1 MSYWSLVVGERTT
14 KDKKQKTS
22 NRGQMINNKERI
34 REIQQ
39 ITGLRPTHFADLIR
53 VAQLIY
59 DPSGGVS
66 GKVVKVNWLDFGIP
80 RGVAENL
87 RFLGQKYQYESPHVS
102 LDLVWEELTPE
113 TRSWFIANK
122 SVLWEIEEAFPA
134 LDED

>member
-1 MSYWSLVVGERTT
+1 MNL
-14 KDKKQKTS
+14 KQNKKRVQ
-22 NRGQMINNKERI
+22 
-34 REIQQ
+34 EIQQ

-66 GKVVKVNWLDFGIP
+66 GKVVEVHWLDFGIP
-80 RGVAENL
+80 QGVAENL
-87 RFLGQKYQYESPHVS
+87 RSLGQKYQYESPHVD
-102 LDLVWEELTPE
+102 LDLVWAQLTPE
-113 TRSWFIANK
+113 TRSWFIANQ

>member
-1 MSYWSLVVGERTT
+1 MTKHKRRKTNNQEQIMSI
-14 KDKKQKTS
+14 KQ
-22 NRGQMINNKERI
+22 NKERV

-66 GKVVKVNWLDFGIP
+66 AKVVEVDWLDFGIS
-80 RGVAENL
+80 RGVAKNL
-87 RFLGQKYQYESPHVS
+87 RSLGKKYQYESPHVAI
-102 LDLVWEELTPE
+102 DLVWDELTPE

-122 SVLWEIEEAFPA
+122 SILWEIEESFPA

>member
-1 MSYWSLVVGERTT
+1 MNI
-14 KDKKQKTS
+14 Q
-22 NRGQMINNKERI
+22 QNKERV

-59 DPSGGVS
+59 DPCGGVAS
-66 GKVVKVNWLDFGIP
+66 RVVKVNWLDFGIP
-80 RGVAENL
+80 KRVAENL
-87 RFLGQKYQYESPHVS
+87 RSLGKKYQYESPHVD

-113 TRSWFIANK
+113 TRSWFIANR
-122 SVLWEIEEAFPA
+122 SILWEIEESFPA

>member
-1 MSYWSLVVGERTT
+1 MSL
-14 KDKKQKTS
+14 KH
-22 NRGQMINNKERI
+22 NKERVQ
-34 REIQQ
+34 EIQQ

-66 GKVVKVNWLDFGIP
+66 SKVVRVNWLDFGIP
-80 RGVAENL
+80 QTVAGNL
-87 RFLGQKYQYESPHVS
+87 RSLGKRYQYESPHVDI
-102 LDLVWEELTPE
+102 DLVWDELTPE

-122 SVLWEIEEAFPA
+122 KILWEIEESFPA